1 MSKKSYRLIELVF
14 LFVVLPGILYLY
26 RLQLKGLVIPLL
38 ILVALLCLVLL
49 LSDRTFSRKLLWK
62 KNDFGRMFKAVV
74 IRFIV
79 GGALLTLV
87 LWISNPAMV
96 FNFPRSNL
104 RIWMMVMI
112 LYPVFSVYP
121 QELIYRVFFF
131 HRYRDI
137 LTSDVA
143 MIAASGLAFGFMHV
157 ILGNW
162 IAVLLS
168 TVGGIMFAYTY
179 SKSRSILLASI
190 EHGLWGDLIFTIG
203 LGMYFYSGAIR

>member
-1 MSKKSYRLIELVF
+1 MSKSSYRLIELVF
-14 LFVVLPGILYLY
+14 LFVILPGILYLY
-26 RLQLKGLVIPLL
+26 RLQIKGLVIPIL
-38 ILVALLCLVLL
+38 ILVALTCLILL
-49 LSDRTFSRKLLWK
+49 LSDLTFSRILLWQK
-62 KNDFGRMFKAVV
+62 KDFARMLISIV
-74 IRFIV
+74 IRFMI
-79 GGALLTLV
+79 GGVLLTLV
-87 LWISNPAMV
+87 VWISDAAMI
-96 FNFPRSNL
+96 FNFPRSNF

-137 LTSDVA
+137 LTSKVS
-143 MIAASGLAFGFMHV
+143 MIVASGLAFGFMHV
-157 ILGNW
+157 ILGNV

-179 SKSRSILLASI
+179 SKSRSIVLTSI

-203 LGMYFYSGAIR
+203 LGMYFYSGAIT